1 MSSTPGNLNRS
12 RPKPHRFRSKY
23 IWCTVLLILAL
34 TNSGSLRRFS
44 SLQTRHMTT
53 CWVSS
58 EDEYGLRH
66 AETPCRVVDDLIT
79 SNKNRWRIVHNLTC
93 ERTVNDACEDP
104 EGRNEPCKLPP
115 RVILEPDNWVS
126 PYKDGNE
133 PGDIYHTVQPADA
146 LTRDILDL
154 LADKG
159 MFDNKYAVD
168 FGCRWTRESFWY
180 DPCHGLWAHR
190 GWSGLCF
197 DTEPN
202 LLELRTE
209 FKEKRKMNTVSFHS
223 VLLDPTNVATYLG
236 KQAVPKDLDFLKVD
250 IDSFDCQ
257 LVRKLLEAGYRPK
270 VWLME
275 HMGFSSYPRTVRYEA
290 HMGSKLGGCSCEAAS
305 SLGAQYG
312 YKMITSFGL
321 DVIMIRA
328 DIMLLGKAS
337 RKFSFDISKGCSRT
351 CGTAFCRRENQT
363 CAQFLQMYD
372 QLKYNAMVELT
383 ANLECPQESDV
394 HISSDFGSLNV
405 KCLGSGETE
414 RFHRKAEYER
424 IDTGAHVYVAQ
435 LL

>member
-53 CWVSS
+53 CRVSS

-168 FGCRWTRESFWY
+168 FGCRWTRESF
-180 DPCHGLWAHR
+180 
-190 GWSGLCF
+190 
-197 DTEPN
+197 
-202 LLELRTE
+202 
-209 FKEKRKMNTVSFHS
+209 
-223 VLLDPTNVATYLG
+223 
-236 KQAVPKDLDFLKVD
+236 
-250 IDSFDCQ
+250 
-257 LVRKLLEAGYRPK
+257 
-270 VWLME
+270 
-275 HMGFSSYPRTVRYEA
+275 
-290 HMGSKLGGCSCEAAS
+290 
-305 SLGAQYG
+305 
-312 YKMITSFGL
+312 
-321 DVIMIRA
+321 
-328 DIMLLGKAS
+328 
-337 RKFSFDISKGCSRT
+337 
-351 CGTAFCRRENQT
+351 
-363 CAQFLQMYD
+363 
-372 QLKYNAMVELT
+372 
-383 ANLECPQESDV
+383 
-394 HISSDFGSLNV
+394 
-405 KCLGSGETE
+405 
-414 RFHRKAEYER
+414 
-424 IDTGAHVYVAQ
+424 
-435 LL
+435 